1 MLKDQFIT
9 VQSAIICPPKKY
21 LDRLLISV
29 DREWCKQDEYSYL
42 NKLFFKQTWN
52 DGDPHQLMF
61 YDNALLRQENRFMIS
76 WAIQNHEYQQYYAGR
91 YDIDNVFFDQCQD
104 DFIILGYDV
113 CTYLNASVFKFGLSP
128 FNTYFGVLSMIN
140 KFGLFQNI
148 EDANDCANFNT
159 EYSYD
164 HDWYVVKVLMHK
176 DCFSFLAD

>member
-1 MLKDQFIT
+1 MLVGMI
-9 VQSAIICPPKKY
+9 
-21 LDRLLISV
+21 LI
-29 DREWCKQDEYSYL
+29 
-42 NKLFFKQTWN
+42 
-52 DGDPHQLMF
+52 MF
-61 YDNALLRQENRFMIS
+61 
-76 WAIQNHEYQQYYAGR
+76 
-91 YDIDNVFFDQCQD
+91 FFDQCQD